1 VRAPVER
8 LAAAITHNTLDRIGR
23 RGIEMAG
30 RLEGKVA
37 IVTGAGRGI
46 GRGEALALAREGAA
60 VVVNDLGG
68 STAGEGSDQTPAQ
81 EVVNEIEAAGGKAV
95 ANYQDVTNH
104 QASSE
109 IVKQALDTYGRLDIV
124 VNNAGILRDRMVF
137 NMTEDEWDAVIAVH
151 LKGTFNICKH
161 AAVLFRQQRSGR
173 FINTGSESG
182 LGSPGQPNYAAAK
195 EGIVGLTRSLASA
208 MARYECT
215 ANSIRPRA
223 ATRMTLSPEMEA
235 ARQARMA
242 RGEARDGDEEGGGLA
257 ALDPN
262 VVGMLVSYLAS
273 DEAQHVNGGDFLVG
287 GNEIGMFTRPTV
299 AARVFATGPT
309 WEHDEVWERFPETIG
324 KLFS

>member
-1 VRAPVER
+1 
-8 LAAAITHNTLDRIGR
+8 
-23 RGIEMAG
+23 MAG

-68 STAGEGSDQTPAQ
+68 STQGEGSDQTPAQ
-81 EVVNEIEAAGGKAV
+81 DVVNEIEAAGGKAV
-95 ANYQDVTNH
+95 ANYQNVTDYD
-104 QASSE
+104 ASSE
-109 IVKQALDTYGRLDIV
+109 IIKQALDTYGQLDIV

-137 NMTEDEWDAVIAVH
+137 NMSEEEWDAVISVH
-151 LKGTFNICKH
+151 LKGTFNISKH
-161 AAVLFRQQRSGR
+161 ASVLFRQQRSGR

-195 EGIVGLTRSLASA
+195 EGITAFTRSLASS
-208 MARYECT
+208 MSRYDCT

-235 ARQARMA
+235 ARNARIA
-242 RGEARDGDEEGGGLA
+242 RGEARDGDEGGGGLA

-273 DEAQHVNGGDFLVG
+273 DEAQNINGGDFAVG
-287 GNEIGMFTRPTV
+287 GNEIAMFSRPTIQ
-299 AARVFATGPT
+299 ARVFSSGDN
-309 WEHDEVWERFPETIG
+309 WEHDEVWAKFPTTVG
-324 KLFS
+324 KAWVDLSGS

>member
-1 VRAPVER
+1 
-8 LAAAITHNTLDRIGR
+8 
-23 RGIEMAG
+23 MAG

-37 IVTGAGRGI
+37 IVTGGGRGI
-46 GRGEALALAREGAA
+46 GRGEALALAKEGAA

-68 STAGEGSDQTPAQ
+68 STAGEGNDATPAQ
-81 EVVNEIEAAGGKAV
+81 EVVNEIESAGGKAV
-95 ANYQDVTNH
+95 ANYLDVTDYES
-104 QASSE
+104 ASE
-109 IVKQALDTYGRLDIV
+109 IIKQALDTYGQLDIV
-124 VNNAGILRDRMVF
+124 VNNAGILRDRMIF
-137 NMTEDEWDAVIAVH
+137 NMSEEEWDSVISVH
-151 LKGTFNICKH
+151 LKGTFNISKH
-161 AAVLFRQQRSGR
+161 ASVLFRQQRSGR

-195 EGIVGLTRSLASA
+195 EGITALTRSLASS
-208 MARYECT
+208 MSRYDCT

-235 ARQARMA
+235 ARQARIA

-273 DEAQHVNGGDFLVG
+273 DEAQHINGGDFVVG

-299 AARVFATGPT
+299 AARVFASGDI

-324 KLFS
+324 KLMS